1 MEHLVIT
8 VNGLKAL
15 IIITKCSILYVAE
28 VLDLPLDNF
37 DTEKCVSNWTES
49 TVTFKHLNCHI
60 SFRVETHEKA
70 DENVIVS
77 YGQNKVMTLQDYF
90 VCICLFFSYLDDVKL
105 FFYH

>member
-1 MEHLVIT
+1 MEHLVII
-8 VNGLKAL
+8 VNGWRAL
-15 IIITKCSILYVAE
+15 IIITNCPILYVAE
-28 VLDLPLDNF
+28 ILDLPLDNF